1 MFTIACGVFVVSTL
15 LWLYDDNGSEK
26 KSNNSS
32 NNSNARKNTVEKYS
46 NEDVRN
52 RLDKAYYNNHEVQ
65 DIARRL
71 RTDSD
76 FRYNVEKDMRRGRKF
91 YEAIEENK

>member
-1 MFTIACGVFVVSTL
+1 MFTVACGVFVVSTL
-15 LWLYDDNGSEK
+15 LWLCDDNGSEK
-26 KSNNSS
+26 NSNNSS

-52 RLDKAYYNNHEVQ
+52 RLDKAYYDNHEVQ

>member
-15 LWLYDDNGSEK
+15 LWLCEDNGSEK
-26 KSNNSS
+26 
-32 NNSNARKNTVEKYS
+32 NSNYNETSRKNTVEKYS

-52 RLDKAYYNNHEVQ
+52 RLDKAYYDNHEVQ

>member
-15 LWLYDDNGSEK
+15 LWLCEDNGLEK
-26 KSNNSS
+26 
-32 NNSNARKNTVEKYS
+32 NSNSNETSRKNSVEKYS

-52 RLDKAYYNNHEVQ
+52 RLDKAYYDNHEVQ

>member
-26 KSNNSS
+26 NSNNSS
-32 NNSNARKNTVEKYS
+32 NNGNARKNTVEKYS

-52 RLDKAYYNNHEVQ
+52 RLDKAYYDNHEVQ

-76 FRYNVEKDMRRGRKF
+76 FRYNVEKDMRRGRRF

>member
-15 LWLYDDNGSEK
+15 LWLCEDNGSEK
-26 KSNNSS
+26 NSNCNG
-32 NNSNARKNTVEKYS
+32 NARKNTVEKYS

-52 RLDKAYYNNHEVQ
+52 RLDKAYYDNYEVQ

>member
-15 LWLYDDNGSEK
+15 LWLCEDNGSEK
-26 KSNNSS
+26 NSNCNG
-32 NNSNARKNTVEKYS
+32 NARKNSVEKYS

-52 RLDKAYYNNHEVQ
+52 RLDKAYYDNHEVQ

>member
-15 LWLYDDNGSEK
+15 LWLCEDNGSEK
-26 KSNNSS
+26 
-32 NNSNARKNTVEKYS
+32 NSNYNETSRKNTVDKYS

-52 RLDKAYYNNHEVQ
+52 RLDKAYYDNYEVQ

>member
-15 LWLYDDNGSEK
+15 LWLCEDNGSEK
-26 KSNNSS
+26 NSNCNG
-32 NNSNARKNTVEKYS
+32 NARKNTVEKYS

-52 RLDKAYYNNHEVQ
+52 RLDKAYYDNHEVQ

-76 FRYNVEKDMRRGRKF
+76 FRYNVEKDMRRGR
-91 YEAIEENK
+91 

>member
-1 MFTIACGVFVVSTL
+1 MFTIACVVFVVSTL
-15 LWLYDDNGSEK
+15 LWLCEDNGSEK
-26 KSNNSS
+26 
-32 NNSNARKNTVEKYS
+32 NSNYNETSRKNTVDKYS

-52 RLDKAYYNNHEVQ
+52 RLDKAYYDNHEVQ

>member
-15 LWLYDDNGSEK
+15 LWLCEDNGSEK
-26 KSNNSS
+26 
-32 NNSNARKNTVEKYS
+32 NSNCNETSRKNTVEKYS

-52 RLDKAYYNNHEVQ
+52 RLDKAYYDNHEVQ

>member
-15 LWLYDDNGSEK
+15 LWLCEDNGLEK
-26 KSNNSS
+26 
-32 NNSNARKNTVEKYS
+32 NSNSNETSRKNTVDKYS

-52 RLDKAYYNNHEVQ
+52 RLDKAYYDNHEVQ

-76 FRYNVEKDMRRGRKF
+76 FRYNIEKDMRRGRKF

>member
-15 LWLYDDNGSEK
+15 LWLCEDNGSEK
-26 KSNNSS
+26 
-32 NNSNARKNTVEKYS
+32 NSNYNETSRKNTVDKYS

-52 RLDKAYYNNHEVQ
+52 RLDKAYYDNHEVQ

>member
-26 KSNNSS
+26 NSNNSS
-32 NNSNARKNTVEKYS
+32 NNGNARKNTVEKYS
-46 NEDVRN
+46 NEDVRS
-52 RLDKAYYNNHEVQ
+52 RLDKAYYDNHEVQ

>member
-1 MFTIACGVFVVSTL
+1 MFTIACGVFGVSTL
-15 LWLYDDNGSEK
+15 LWVCEDNGSEK
-26 KSNNSS
+26 NSNCNG
-32 NNSNARKNTVEKYS
+32 NARKNTVEKYS

-52 RLDKAYYNNHEVQ
+52 RLDKAYYDNHEVQ

-91 YEAIEENK
+91 YEAIEENKLY